1 MPLLHHAMSRTLAG
15 NGEAIELAGK
25 TDREIADIN
34 HLLHFAAAFGS
45 DLAGLY
51 HHQATQLV
59 LNGAQLLAQEPDEFA
74 AARRWNQAP
83 SHKRVHCIIDDF
95 ANRRRVSV
103 LHIGNRFAGRR
114 RTHDPGSFLKRT
126 AIDAKV
132 LQDRGGFLSE
142 I

>member
-1 MPLLHHAMSRTLAG
+1 MPLLHHAMRRTLAG
-15 NGEAIELAGK
+15 NGQAIELAGK

-51 HHQATQLV
+51 HHQATQLI
-59 LNGAQLLAQEPDEFA
+59 LGGAQLLAQEPDEFA

-83 SHKRVHCIIDDF
+83 SHKRVHRIIDDF
-95 ANRRRVSV
+95 ANPRRVSV
-103 LHIGNRFAGRR
+103 LNVGNHSAGRR
-114 RTHDPGSFLKRT
+114 RTHDSSAFLVQT

-132 LQDRGGFLSE
+132 LKDRSGFLSE